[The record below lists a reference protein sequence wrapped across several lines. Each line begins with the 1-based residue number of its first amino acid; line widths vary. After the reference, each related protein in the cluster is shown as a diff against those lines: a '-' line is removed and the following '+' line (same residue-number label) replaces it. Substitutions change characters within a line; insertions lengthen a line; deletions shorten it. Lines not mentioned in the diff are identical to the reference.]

1 MFVEEKATEEP
12 LLEEDEL
19 YMVYDV
25 NAISRSEIS
34 VPLKI
39 QNNNCSMQLDTGCA
53 LSLAPMS
60 FFKRVCPDVDMQPSN
75 VLLSTYTGEIV
86 RTLGETF
93 VKVEYSGLQHS
104 LPLLVVQEGTSALFG
119 RNWLMDIKLDW
130 KNLPGLNHIGPIF
143 PSASAPQGNPTLD
156 SVLQQYD
163 EFFQLSLDVTLVSLL
178 S

>member
-1 MFVEEKATEEP
+1 MCVEEEATEEP

-60 FFKRVCPDVDMQPSN
+60 FFKRVCPVVDMQATN
-75 VLLSTYTGEIV
+75 VVLSTYTGDTVCPLWEAYSV
-86 RTLGETF
+86 REGGIFRVTTLPTIASGIRGYICF
-93 VKVEYSGLQHS
+93 V
-104 LPLLVVQEGTSALFG
+104 
-119 RNWLMDIKLDW
+119 WL
-130 KNLPGLNHIGPIF
+130 
-143 PSASAPQGNPTLD
+143 
-156 SVLQQYD
+156 
-163 EFFQLSLDVTLVSLL
+163 
-178 S
+178 